1 MPERGESMPTI
12 SSTLKMFDGMTGPLK
27 SIMNSMNLVIRTFE
41 TMQDVTER
49 NANVGKALAVAKK
62 QIASAEAEI
71 HKQIELSNKAQQ
83 KFNRSIQQ
91 GHANM
96 QGMLGSAKN
105 LLATYLSFRGA
116 RALMGTSD
124 EYVNT
129 LARLDIVNDG
139 LQTTAELQEKI
150 FAAADRARGSYS
162 DMAGVIGRL
171 GILAKHAFQSND
183 ELIAFAELMQKSF
196 RVGGTSTMEQQAG
209 MYQLSQ
215 AMAAGR
221 LQGDE
226 FRSIMENA
234 SMLAQAI
241 ARFTGKSVGELKE
254 MSAEGTITADII
266 KGAMFAAADEI
277 NQKFASMPRTFGDV
291 ANQIKNAALKHF
303 GPAIQRISQM
313 LNDPNTAKGIE
324 GIGRAFAAAAVGAVW
339 LLNAVGR
346 VSSFIYT
353 NWPMIEPIVWGIVAA
368 FGAWLIMTRA
378 QAVAKGILAARTA
391 IMTGAIIAQTAATQG
406 LTAAWR
412 MLNAAQKANVF
423 LLLIS
428 AITALV
434 LWLVHLWKT
443 NDKFAA
449 ALMRTWNG
457 ILNFFDYIPGYFW
470 MFVEWLLEPFVAWA
484 EKVGK
489 IYDTVINGIIKGI
502 NKVLELVNKV
512 TGSSYELEA
521 TFSMENVMKGIQDFA
536 EGKKTAAFENAA
548 RRAAEREQKVVDF
561 LEARAA
567 KRAQKEAERAVQT
580 AAGFDFSKWQTKPNI
595 GKVDEVGKIRDTV
608 DISSE
613 DLKMMRELAE
623 MKSIQNFVSLRPSV
637 RVQTGPISKEVD
649 IDTVIAR
656 IEEKV
661 NEQIASSA
669 KGVFRLD

>member
-1 MPERGESMPTI
+1 MATI
-12 SSTLKMFDGMTGPLK
+12 SSTLKMMDAMSGPLK
-27 SIMNSMNLVIRTFE
+27 SIMTSMNLVIRTFE
-41 TMQDVTER
+41 QMQNVTER
-49 NANVGKALAVAKK
+49 NTNVDRMLAAAKK
-62 QIASAEAEI
+62 EIASAEAEI
-71 HKQIELSNKAQQ
+71 RRQIDQADQAQKRFNQSMKQGEKGARGLLN
-83 KFNRSIQQ
+83 SIK
-91 GHANM
+91 GIA
-96 QGMLGSAKN
+96 
-105 LLATYLSFRGA
+105 ATYLSLQGA
-116 RALMGTSD
+116 RAVANISD

-129 LARLDIVNDG
+129 LARLDLINDG
-139 LQTTAELQEKI
+139 LQTTAQLQEKI

-196 RVGGTSTMEQQAG
+196 RVGGASTMEQQAG

-234 SMLAQAI
+234 PMLAQAI

-266 KGAMFAAADEI
+266 KGAMFSAADEI
-277 NQKFASMPRTFGDV
+277 NRKFEMMPRTFGDIM
-291 ANQIKNAALKHF
+291 NTMKNRAIQAF

-313 LNDPNTAKGIE
+313 LNDPKMAAGIE
-324 GIGRAFAAAAVGAVW
+324 GAGKAIAAATVAAVW
-339 LLNAVGR
+339 LLNVVGTITN
-346 VSSFIYT
+346 FITT
-353 NWPMIEPIVWGIVAA
+353 NWPTIGPIIWGIATVMGIWALRALAVAA
-368 FGAWLIMTRA
+368 A
-378 QAVAKGILAARTA
+378 QGIVTLALGKGTIAIFAQTLATKGLAA
-391 IMTGAIIAQTAATQG
+391 
-406 LTAAWR
+406 AWHA
-412 MLNAAQKANVF
+412 LNTAQKANIF
-423 LLLIS
+423 IFLIS
-428 AITALV
+428 LIVGLIV
-434 LWLVHLWKT
+434 WLVKLWQT
-443 NDKFAA
+443 NDQFAA
-449 ALMRTWNG
+449 ALMRAWNT

-637 RVQTGPISKEVD
+637 RVQTGPISKDVD

-656 IEEKV
+656 IEEALT
-661 NEQIASSA
+661 EQIASSA
-669 KGVFRLD
+669 KGVFRLV